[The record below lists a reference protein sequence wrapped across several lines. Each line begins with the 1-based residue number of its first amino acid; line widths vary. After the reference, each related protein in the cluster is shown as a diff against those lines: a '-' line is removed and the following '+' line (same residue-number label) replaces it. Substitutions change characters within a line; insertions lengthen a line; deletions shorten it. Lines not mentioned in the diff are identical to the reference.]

1 MASIGTRKKPAV
13 VRVQT
18 PERAQRVVE
27 LCDERGVVVI
37 VGVEPDKPEDLSD
50 IERALLAREPTPAAI
65 KVGRNE
71 PCPCG
76 SGRKFK
82 KCCDGPTPPRLSS

>member
-1 MASIGTRKKPAV
+1 VASIGSQKKPAV

-18 PERAQRVVE
+18 PERAQRVLE
-27 LCDERGVVVI
+27 LCNEHGVVAI
-37 VGVEPDKPEDLSD
+37 VGVEPNNPEDLSD
-50 IERALLAREPTPAAI
+50 IERALLAREPARTSP

-76 SGRKFK
+76 SGKKSK
-82 KCCDGPTPPRLSS
+82 KCCDGPTARLPT